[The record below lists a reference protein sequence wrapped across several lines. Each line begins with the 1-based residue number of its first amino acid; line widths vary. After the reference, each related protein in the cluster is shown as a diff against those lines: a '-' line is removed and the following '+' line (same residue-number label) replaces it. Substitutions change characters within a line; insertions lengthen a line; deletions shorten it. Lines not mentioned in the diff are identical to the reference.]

1 VEKYSDS
8 GYAFRSNLVD
18 MNKEDL
24 VLVAGAGGFI
34 GGHLV
39 NALLS
44 AGFSNIR
51 AADQKP
57 LADWYQIFDDVE
69 NHVLDLKER
78 DACRAA
84 VEGAA
89 IVYNL
94 AADMGGMG
102 FIELNKA
109 ACMLSVLI
117 NTHLLLAAQE
127 TGSER
132 FFFASSACV
141 YNADKQRDPRVM
153 ALKEEDAYPALPED
167 GYGWE
172 KLFGE
177 RMCRHFRE
185 DFGLDTRVAR
195 YHNVYGP
202 YGTYDGGRE
211 KAPAAICRKVVTA
224 KLSGRHEIE
233 IWGDGNQTRSFMYI
247 DDCIQGTQMIL
258 HGDYAGP
265 INLGSSELV
274 SINQLVD
281 VVEQIAGVKLKRIY
295 NPSAPRGVNGRN
307 SDNSLIQRVF
317 HWEPCTRLRDGMEK
331 TYRWIYDQI
340 SARQTVPAR
349 V

>member
-1 VEKYSDS
+1 VEKHSNL
-8 GYAFRSNLVD
+8 GYAFRSNLLD
-18 MNKEDL
+18 MNKADL

-39 NALLS
+39 RALRS
-44 AGFSNIR
+44 EGFENIR
-51 AADQKP
+51 AVDQKP
-57 LADWYQIFDDVE
+57 LADWYQAFDDVE
-69 NHVLDLKER
+69 NRTLDLKER
-78 DACRAA
+78 DACRVAA
-84 VEGAA
+84 KGAA
-89 IVYNL
+89 IVYNF

-109 ACMLSVLI
+109 TCMLSVLI

-141 YNADKQRDPRVM
+141 YNADKQKDPNVT
-153 ALKEEDAYPALPED
+153 ALREEDAYPALPED

-177 RMCRHFRE
+177 RMCRHFQE
-185 DFGLDTRVAR
+185 DFGLQTRVAR

-202 YGTYDGGRE
+202 YGTYEGGRE
-211 KAPAAICRKVVTA
+211 KAPAAICRKIVTA
-224 KLSGRHEIE
+224 KLSGRHDIE
-233 IWGDGNQTRSFMYI
+233 IWGDGNQTRSFTYI
-247 DDCIQGTQMIL
+247 DDCIKGTQMIL
-258 HGDYAGP
+258 HGDYAHP

-281 VVEQIAGVKLKRIY
+281 VVEQIAGINLKRTY

-307 SDNSLIQRVF
+307 SDNNLIQRVL
-317 HWEPCTRLRDGMEK
+317 HWEPSTHLRDGMEK
-331 TYRWIYDQI
+331 TYGWIYDQI
-340 SARQTVPAR
+340 SAKQSKVA
-349 V
+349 